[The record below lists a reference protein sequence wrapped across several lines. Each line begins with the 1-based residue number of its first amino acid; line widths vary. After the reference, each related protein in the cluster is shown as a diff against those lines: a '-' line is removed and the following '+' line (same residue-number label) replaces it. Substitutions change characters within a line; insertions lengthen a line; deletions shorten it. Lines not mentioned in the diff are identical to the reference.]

1 MGSHSDARGNMDI
14 RDQKETFEGFLSA
27 SVWTGGLIIQSVAL
41 LTLAFA
47 IGLGWWAGMGAL
59 VAIGIAFGFAFKLPG
74 VYWATQIVIWVL
86 LGIGGMIVPAVS
98 GLMG

>member
-14 RDQKETFEGFLSA
+14 RDQKETFGGFLSA
-27 SVWTGGLIIQSVAL
+27 TVWTSCFVIQSVAL

-47 IGLGWWAGMGAL
+47 IGLGWWAGLAAFA
-59 VAIGIAFGFAFKLPG
+59 VIGIAIGFAFKLPG
-74 VYWATQIVIWVL
+74 VFWATQIVLWVL
-86 LGIGGMIVPAVS
+86 MGIGGMIVPAVS